1 MKNESPLF
9 VFSSH
14 TKKRPNN
21 LIMGRTFDGH
31 VLDMFEFGVENV
43 KLLHEFKNQKVTP
56 GVKPLIVF
64 SGEAF
69 ENEFEYMKLKNYFLD
84 FFVGPKADGVRLS
97 GLESVIQIVAAD
109 NKIHFRHF
117 RILLKKS
124 GTRIPRVELDEIGP
138 RFDLTLRRFKL
149 ASHDLYKHSM
159 RQPQALRAKKVKN
172 VNVSVLG
179 TTFGRIHMERQD
191 YGKLAVKQVR
201 SMKQSRRNGKTI
213 GERFQDAYGPVAGR
227 DDVAQ
232 GSGNEDVNG
241 QVERP
246 VGDKAPSGRPQFKGR
261 KRLSDD
267 DGERTESRPFK
278 KNPSGKAPFRNNQR
292 GQNRDSR
299 PGKRPAGNRS
309 FNNRSTKKVRQ

>member
-1 MKNESPLF
+1 
-9 VFSSH
+9 
-14 TKKRPNN
+14 
-21 LIMGRTFDGH
+21 MGRTFDGH

-64 SGEAF
+64 SGEVF

-84 FFVGPKADGVRLS
+84 FFVGPKVDGVRLS

-124 GTRIPRVELDEIGP
+124 GTKIPRVELDEIGP

-159 RQPQALRAKKVKN
+159 RQPQALRVKKVKN
-172 VNVSVLG
+172 VNVSALG
-179 TTFGRIHMERQD
+179 TTFGRIHLERQD
-191 YGKLAVKQVR
+191 FGKLAVKQVR

-213 GERFQDAYGPVAGR
+213 SERFQDTYGPVAGR
-227 DDVAQ
+227 DDLTGT
-232 GSGNEDVNG
+232 GSDVNG
-241 QVERP
+241 QAENP
-246 VGDKAPSGRPQFKGR
+246 VGDKVLSGQPQFKGR
-261 KRLSDD
+261 KRLNDD
-267 DGERTESRPFK
+267 DGGRGESRQFK
-278 KNPSGKAPFRNNQR
+278 KNPSDGAPFRNNQR
-292 GQNRDSR
+292 RQNGNSKPGNSRPGNSRPGNSKPGNSR
-299 PGKRPAGNRS
+299 PGKRPAGS
-309 FNNRSTKKVRQ
+309 FNDRNTKKVRQ